1 MQEMWPESNEL
12 LHSMESLQIDAV
24 PQDISNG
31 QVGKSLG
38 HNYSVYLPKIKLYT
52 KQVTSAIRVFK
63 RLNYSAPQKEL

>member
-24 PQDISNG
+24 PQDTSNG